1 MASTQMTTADAL
13 RVQLWAD
20 KAWLQAM
27 RSTMYGHLFSR
38 GAVYIP
44 PEIHGTDKVGDKI
57 TYGYM
62 GKLTNVP
69 LGEGQNAVNNAEA
82 LDLQSDS
89 MVQNVTRIPVRS
101 PNKDTIEQHR
111 THIKFHGTNLQ
122 KLLKNRVSEI
132 VDTATMYHLGGASPT
147 TLTIDGTTYSSSTE
161 LLHVQG
167 HNAPTQPSSDRIL
180 RAGNQS
186 TDQAL
191 TSSDTM
197 TLTLVDYA
205 LERVGNSIQPLSR
218 LAGDTYDLIISEEQ
232 QVDLHHDA
240 GSSIQ
245 WWNLELGRIQGGRTD
260 SYIDKPFKNNMKC
273 AGRYKNVNIYVS
285 PRTAYG
291 ENSSSGVVI
300 TTVRRAV
307 LVGMDALSYASK
319 WGGTPSDSNTPVRFY
334 EELEDLEYYKVTE
347 ARLIWGL
354 NKVTPSNKED
364 NGSFVISTYAAAH
377 SS

>member
-1 MASTQMTTADAL
+1 MASTQMTTSNSL

-27 RSTMYGHLFSR
+27 RSTVYGHIFSR
-38 GAVYIP
+38 GGVYIP
-44 PEIHGTDKVGDKI
+44 PEIHGTNKVGDVI

-62 GKLTNVP
+62 GKLTDVP
-69 LGEGQNAVNNAEA
+69 KGEGENLVNNAEA

-89 MVQNVTRIPVRS
+89 MTMNVTRLGVRS

-111 THIKFHGTNLQ
+111 TRINFHGANLQ

-132 VDTATMYHLGGASPT
+132 IDTATLYHLGGASPT
-147 TLTIDGTTYSSSTE
+147 TLSIDGTSYSSATD

-167 HNAPTQPSSDRIL
+167 HNVPTQPSSDRIL
-180 RAGNQS
+180 RAGDQS

-191 TSSDTM
+191 TSSNTM
-197 TLTLVDYA
+197 TLLLVDYA
-205 LERVGNSIQPLSR
+205 LERAGNSIQPIMR

-240 GSSIQ
+240 GSAIQ

-260 SYIDKPFKNNMKC
+260 SYIDKPFKNNLKC

-285 PRTAYG
+285 PRVAYG

-307 LVGMDALSYASK
+307 LIGMDALAYASK
-319 WGGTPSDSNTPVRFY
+319 WGGTPSDTNTPIRFF
-334 EELEDLEYYKVTE
+334 EELEDLSYYKVTE
-347 ARLIWGL
+347 ARLIWGI

-364 NGSFVISTYAAAH
+364 VGSFVISTYAAAH